1 MKYYIPT
8 LLLAATLLVACQGN
22 KNQENEIPE
31 NLEEKRALLRE
42 KRQELSTLTEFI
54 DKLEKAVAEQDPTMV
69 ADNRALVTTA
79 PVERTDF
86 KHYVEIQAA
95 VEADDYVDV
104 TSEVAGRIMK
114 LTVEEGDNV
123 RSGQLVAQLDLEQL
137 DKQMAE
143 VQKSLELAE
152 TVFERQKRLWDQN
165 IGSEIQ
171 FLEAKNNKER
181 LEKSLETLE
190 YQRSKSKVY
199 APASGIVET
208 VFLQSGEIA
217 SPGMPIVQILN
228 PRKLKAVADV
238 PENYLRSVQVG
249 QTVTIE
255 FPALGEE
262 QKARVVLI
270 GRTIDPANR
279 TFKVEANL
287 RKTHR
292 LIKPN
297 LLAVMFIKDKQMND
311 VVTVPLEMVQQEVGG
326 KDFVYVVKEGEEGPV
341 ASKVYVKTGDSYDGS
356 IVIEEG
362 LEGGETLIMQG
373 ARGLA
378 DQEPLKIQKE
388 G

>member
-31 NLEEKRALLRE
+31 NLEEKRALLKE

>member
-8 LLLAATLLVACQGN
+8 LLLAALFLAACQGN
-22 KNQENEIPE
+22 KSQEGKIPE
-31 NLEEKRALLRE
+31 KLEDKRALLKE

-54 DKLEKAVAEQDPTMV
+54 DTLEKAVAQQDPSVV
-69 ADNRALVTTA
+69 ADKRALVTTA
-79 PVERTDF
+79 PVERTNF

-104 TSEVAGRIMK
+104 TSEVAGRITK
-114 LTVEEGDNV
+114 LTVEEGDNI
-123 RSGQLVAQLDLEQL
+123 RRGQLVAQLDLEQL

-143 VQKSLELAE
+143 VEKSLELAK

-171 FLEAKNNKER
+171 YLEAKNNKER

-208 VFLQSGEIA
+208 VFLQSGELA

-228 PRKLKAVADV
+228 PRQLKAVADV
-238 PENYLRSVQVG
+238 PENYLRAVQVG
-249 QTVTIE
+249 QTVTVE

-262 QKARVVLI
+262 QQARIALI

-279 TFKVEANL
+279 TFKVEADL
-287 RKTHR
+287 KKTHP

-297 LLAVMFIKDKQMND
+297 LLAVMFIKDKERED

-326 KDFVYVVKEGEEGPV
+326 KDYVYVVGEGEAGPV
-341 ASKVYVKTGDSYDGS
+341 ARKVYVTTGDSYEGS

-362 LEGGETLIMQG
+362 LQGGETLIMGG

-378 DQEPLKIQKE
+378 DQEPLTIKNE